1 MYPVYQIYVLVDF
14 VESNALTTR
23 KKWAFIVPLYV
34 LVVRSHLTNLLISF
48 FSGYSPRSPSV
59 YHHRWVSRK
68 KERKL
73 QCFRGMHL
81 WYWESCYLSALP
93 YSFSFSPQ
101 KKTIK
106 IILTYGDFDW
116 LHSRQNNYI
125 FRHSVCIKKR
135 TYFVRFLFYLCLFF
149 VISYFPLLQLL

>member
-1 MYPVYQIYVLVDF
+1 MLTFVLLYIIIITNWGVITPTYVNIYMYSVYQNIISGRFRWEQY
-14 VESNALTTR
+14 ALIQEGNGLSSSTLR
-23 KKWAFIVPLYV
+23 LWWYDD
-34 LVVRSHLTNLLISF
+34 HLTNLLISF
-48 FSGYSPRSPSV
+48 FSGYSPCSPSV

-106 IILTYGDFDW
+106 
-116 LHSRQNNYI
+116 S
-125 FRHSVCIKKR
+125 
-135 TYFVRFLFYLCLFF
+135 FL
-149 VISYFPLLQLL
+149 